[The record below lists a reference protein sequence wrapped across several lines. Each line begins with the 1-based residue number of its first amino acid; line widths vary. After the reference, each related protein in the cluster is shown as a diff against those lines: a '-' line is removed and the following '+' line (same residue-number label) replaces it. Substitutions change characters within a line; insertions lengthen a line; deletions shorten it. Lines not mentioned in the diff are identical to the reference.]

1 MFYVIFRRKDKETT
15 LKVILFYIIYCVLN
29 EVLLIFLSHLRS
41 IEAIFIVFSSFT
53 LIEFTF
59 FCLFFRYALP
69 TRFIKNAIPILW
81 VIFLIFSTIDIF
93 YINKERNFDSFT
105 AGIENILI
113 ILLCI
118 YYLAVHLKGNYN
130 LSIYST
136 FDFWVIIAF
145 LIYLSGTFFLYIM
158 AQNMLNDR
166 KFLIQYNIIN
176 AVFNILKDILLAIA
190 MLMKPT
196 DETKGRKATDLD
208 KLLNFNLKN

>member
-1 MFYVIFRRKDKETT
+1 
-15 LKVILFYIIYCVLN
+15 
-29 EVLLIFLSHLRS
+29 LL
-41 IEAIFIVFSSFT
+41 
-53 LIEFTF
+53 
-59 FCLFFRYALP
+59 
-69 TRFIKNAIPILW
+69 
-81 VIFLIFSTIDIF
+81 FSTIDIF

>member
-1 MFYVIFRRKDKETT
+1 M
-15 LKVILFYIIYCVLN
+15 
-29 EVLLIFLSHLRS
+29 
-41 IEAIFIVFSSFT
+41 
-53 LIEFTF
+53 
-59 FCLFFRYALP
+59 
-69 TRFIKNAIPILW
+69 
-81 VIFLIFSTIDIF
+81 
-93 YINKERNFDSFT
+93 
-105 AGIENILI
+105 
-113 ILLCI
+113 
-118 YYLAVHLKGNYN
+118 AVHLKGNYN

>member
-1 MFYVIFRRKDKETT
+1 MFYFIFKRKDKGKS
-15 LKVILFYIIYCVLN
+15 LKVILFYIIYCILN

-41 IEAIFIVFSSFT
+41 RDTIFIIFSSFNV
-53 LIEFTF
+53 IEFSF
-59 FCLFFRYALP
+59 FCFFYWYALP
-69 TRFIKNAIPILW
+69 KSLIRNIILILW
-81 VIFLIFSTIDIF
+81 ILFLMFSTTDFF
-93 YINKERNFDSFT
+93 YINRERNFDSFT
-105 AGIENILI
+105 SGVENILI

-118 YYLAVHLKGNYN
+118 YYLIVHLKENYN

-145 LIYLSGTFFLYIM
+145 LIYLSGTFFLYII